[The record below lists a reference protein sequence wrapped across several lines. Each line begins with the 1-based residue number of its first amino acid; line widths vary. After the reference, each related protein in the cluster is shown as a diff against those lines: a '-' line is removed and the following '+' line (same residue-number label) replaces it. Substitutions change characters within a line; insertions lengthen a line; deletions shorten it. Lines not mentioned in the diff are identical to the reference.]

1 MDEKT
6 FSAIINLITQK
17 TGIIP
22 RDSHKTGI
30 LNYINKRT
38 AELKK
43 YEAGTFTNY
52 YDYLKNHN
60 EEIMSL
66 INNATVNETYFF
78 REESQFRLL
87 KDKIIPEI
95 IKKNTFN
102 PLSPLRVWSAAAS
115 SGEEIYSLYLL
126 LNSLGMYCEYTA
138 SDINT
143 QVLEHCAEGLYK
155 HNSVRSVDGSEFHYL
170 LDDFKRKDGKIE
182 FGPNVCKKII
192 RKQINLASC
201 ENFPVKQNLIFIRN
215 VFIYF
220 SQDTKKR
227 ILQKIVNDS
236 LVDDGYLF
244 VSMNEIPS
252 LDSSIIPQNLEKLGD
267 GKVYY
272 FHKRG

>member
-87 KDKIIPEI
+87 KEKIIPDL
-95 IKKNTFN
+95 IKKNSFSPLN
-102 PLSPLRVWSAAAS
+102 PLRIWSAAAS

-126 LNSLGMYCEYTA
+126 LNSLGIDCEYTA

-143 QVLEHCAEGLYK
+143 QVLEQCAEGLYK
-155 HNSVRSVDGSEFHYL
+155 HNSIRTVDGAEFHYL

-192 RKQINLASC
+192 RRQINLASC
-201 ENFPVKQNLIFIRN
+201 ENFPVQQNLIFIRN

-220 SQDTKKR
+220 SQETKKR
-227 ILQKIVNDS
+227 ILQKIVTDS
-236 LVDDGYLF
+236 LADDGYLF